1 MNRGQD
7 ISIEGI
13 IAAVH
18 LTAAEEAAGI
28 DLVETISQ
36 STDVTE
42 TISIVTETGN
52 IINMTEIQEREI
64 KMINQNIEMKRMRM
78 RVRQM
83 NNKKIRF

>member
-1 MNRGQD
+1 VNGGQG

-18 LTAAEEAAGI
+18 RTTVEEAAGI

-42 TISIVTETGN
+42 MISIVTETGN
-52 IINMTEIQEREI
+52 IISMTEIQERGI
-64 KMINQNIEMKRMRM
+64 KIKAINKNIEMKKM

-83 NNKKIRF
+83 NNKKIRY